1 MESEEETEGECER
14 RQWYGVVFYS
24 SKQVHGGLG
33 VATRERAKEH
43 AIGGRSG
50 AASPYERVLGFL
62 GRGVRGKGLAKLG
75 MVVLTCA
82 QKVLER
88 VLTAA
93 WGRRDDVG
101 VSAGSWRGW
110 GVARLSGACSGAEAA
125 EVGVRV
131 HAHVVRGLGARD
143 SAAEGNP
150 RARQLTNGGRGTGR
164 QGGAASSCH
173 TPSPPCFCRLT

>member
-1 MESEEETEGECER
+1 MR
-14 RQWYGVVFYS
+14 R
-24 SKQVHGGLG
+24 
-33 VATRERAKEH
+33 
-43 AIGGRSG
+43 
-50 AASPYERVLGFL
+50 
-62 GRGVRGKGLAKLG
+62 KGLAKLG

-125 EVGVRV
+125 EVGV
-131 HAHVVRGLGARD
+131 AHGVRGLGARD
-143 SAAEGNP
+143 SSTEGNP
-150 RARQLTNGGRGTGR
+150 RARQLSNGGGGTGR

>member
-1 MESEEETEGECER
+1 MR
-14 RQWYGVVFYS
+14 R
-24 SKQVHGGLG
+24 
-33 VATRERAKEH
+33 
-43 AIGGRSG
+43 
-50 AASPYERVLGFL
+50 
-62 GRGVRGKGLAKLG
+62 KGLAKLG

-131 HAHVVRGLGARD
+131 HAHGVRGLGAGDCKHLATNRGKMEADRD
-143 SAAEGNP
+143 HPMNWVTNCCRILPTTLGQVLHGTAVLQFCYSTKETHDTP
-150 RARQLTNGGRGTGR
+150 RR
-164 QGGAASSCH
+164 
-173 TPSPPCFCRLT
+173 